1 MSLFDAD
8 ISNLALGML
17 GSTLTISNVSSDTS
31 AQAKVIRRHFQSS
44 LETLLE
50 RYRWGFATKIEAL
63 AKVEEAPND
72 GVYAFSYRCPS
83 DCLVIQKI
91 GIESALQDAEDY
103 QDELNKYEEFF
114 DDAGGILIYTNIDE
128 VYARYTKN
136 VDSSIAFPNHF
147 GRGLAAQLA
156 LDIAPS
162 IITNNFAKVRN
173 VLLIDA
179 EGKIND
185 AIAADLNR
193 KPRPETSD
201 SRFVRVR

>member
-1 MSLFDAD
+1 MLFDAD

-50 RYRWGFATKIEAL
+50 KYEWGFATKIAAL
-63 AKVEEAPND
+63 SLVEEAPND
-72 GVYAFSYRCPS
+72 GVYAFSYRAPS
-83 DCLVIQKI
+83 DSLVVRRI
-91 GIESALQDAEDY
+91 GAESALQSVEDY
-103 QDELNKYEEFF
+103 EDERNEYEEFY
-114 DDAGGILIYTNIDE
+114 DSSGVLIYSNIGD
-128 VYARYTKN
+128 AFIRYTKN
-136 VDSSIAFPNHF
+136 VSSSIAFPNHF
-147 GRGLAAQLA
+147 GRALAAQLA

-162 IITNNFAKVRN
+162 IITNNFAKIRN

-179 EGKIND
+179 ERKIND
-185 AIAADLNR
+185 GIAADLNR
-193 KPRPETSD
+193 KPRPKTSE

>member
-17 GSTLTISNVSSDTS
+17 GSTLTISNISSDTS
-31 AQAKVIRRHFQSS
+31 AQAKVVRRNFKSS

-50 RYRWGFATKIEAL
+50 RYEWGFATKIERL
-63 AKVEEAPND
+63 ILNSEAPNN
-72 GVYAFSYRCPS
+72 GVYGFSYRCPS
-83 DCLVIQKI
+83 DCLVIRKI
-91 GIESALQDAEDY
+91 GVEQSLQQTEDFE
-103 QDELNKYEEFF
+103 DERIKFEEVY
-114 DDAGGILIYTNIDE
+114 DPNGTLIYTNLGDAF
-128 VYARYTKN
+128 ARYTRN
-136 VDSSIAFPNHF
+136 VGQEISFPNHF
-147 GRGLAAQLA
+147 GRALAAQLA

-179 EGKIND
+179 ERKIND
-185 AIAADLNR
+185 GIAADLNR
-193 KPRPETSD
+193 KPRPEASP